1 MNGEN
6 KIKAPPNPF
15 QPEPARIVRTYP
27 LTDDVNF
34 FQIRIADMEKAL
46 AFRYQ
51 TGQFAMIS
59 VLGAGEAPFSISRP
73 GLLEFCIRKAG
84 TVTNA
89 LFQMKE
95 NDLIGLRGPY
105 GNTFPIEKM
114 QGKDIVIVMGG
125 LGAAPL
131 RSVLLYLLDNQGKD
145 IVIVMGGL
153 GAAPLRSVL
162 LYLLDN
168 RDQFGRVM
176 LLHGAKRPAEM
187 LLREEFFSLKE
198 REDLEC
204 YLTVDNDETGEWP
217 ADVGLVTQLFKKLGT
232 INPKNTF
239 SLVCGPPIMYKFVL
253 EEILK
258 LNIPK
263 DQILMTLERRMK
275 CGVGKCGHCA
285 IDYIYTC
292 LDGPVFTYWD
302 VIHMRELI

>member
-6 KIKAPPNPF
+6 KIKIPANPF

-27 LTDDVNF
+27 LTDDVKF

-46 AFRYQ
+46 AFQYQ

-59 VLGAGEAPFSISRP
+59 VLGAGEAPFSISSTPSRP

-95 NDLIGLRGPY
+95 NNLIGLRGPY
-105 GNTFPIEKM
+105 GSTFPVKKM
-114 QGKDIVIVMGG
+114 KGKDII
-125 LGAAPL
+125 
-131 RSVLLYLLDNQGKD
+131 
-145 IVIVMGGL
+145 IVMGGL

-168 RDQFGRVM
+168 RDLFGRIM

-204 YLTVDNDETGEWP
+204 YLTVDEDDTGEWP
-217 ADVGLVTQLFKKLGT
+217 ADIGLVTQLFKKLGT
-232 INPKNTF
+232 INPENTF

-263 DQILMTLERRMK
+263 DKILMTLERRMK

>member
-6 KIKAPPNPF
+6 KVNQSENPF
-15 QPEPARIVRTYP
+15 LPEPARIVRTYY
-27 LTDDVNF
+27 LTEDVKF
-34 FQIRIADMEKAL
+34 FQVRIADMEKAL
-46 AFRYQ
+46 SFKYKI
-51 TGQFAMIS
+51 GQFAMIS
-59 VLGAGEAPFSISRP
+59 VLGAGEAPFSISSTPSRP
-73 GLLEFCIRKAG
+73 GLLEFCIRKTG

-89 LFQMKE
+89 IFRLKE
-95 NDLIGLRGPY
+95 NDMVGIRGPY
-105 GNTFPIEKM
+105 GNGFPVEQMK
-114 QGKDIVIVMGG
+114 GNDILITMGG

-131 RSVLLYLLDNQGKD
+131 RSVLLYC
-145 IVIVMGGL
+145 
-153 GAAPLRSVL
+153 
-162 LYLLDN
+162 LDN
-168 RDQFGRVM
+168 RDQFGRVI

-187 LLREEFFSLKE
+187 LLREEFLSLKE

-204 YLTVDNDETGEWP
+204 YLSVDKDDTGQWSEN
-217 ADVGLVTQLFKKLGT
+217 VGVVTTLFPKIKN
-232 INPKNTF
+232 INPSTTF
-239 SLVCGPPIMYKFVL
+239 SLVCGPPVMYKFVL
-253 EEILK
+253 KELLK